1 MRKRQIK
8 FILALTSLSF
18 LIWMIGELLIAW
30 IINNYYV
37 SLGWGIFC
45 LVVCCAYSVWKCP
58 HEPEDDDEEDSEDEE
73 P

>member
-18 LIWMIGELLIAW
+18 LIWMIGEGLIAW
-30 IINNYYV
+30 LINNYYI

-45 LVVCCAYSVWKCP
+45 FIACCGYSVWKCP
-58 HEPEDDDEEDSEDEE
+58 HELDEDENEDEE
-73 P
+73 T